1 MPLHPPSPTSVP
13 PSSPSRPTGA
23 DSCVAVIENVWKRY
37 FILSRQTPRLGFWV
51 FSKMVEHLRRTPF
64 YALRDAS
71 LEVQRG
77 RILGIIGANGAGKST
92 LLKVLAGITQPTRG
106 RVSVRGRVASLLELG
121 VGFHPDLTGMENI
134 FYHAAIHG
142 QSREQVLA
150 KLQAIIEFSGLRD
163 YLYEPVKHYSSG
175 MYARLGCS
183 VALHLEP
190 DIALVDEV
198 LSVGDAEFRDRVHG
212 RLRQMIDAGV
222 TVFLVTHE
230 IGTAADLCDELIW
243 MDGGRIKTRG
253 RPSEVVLAYGRD
265 TARRKLPPDH
275 LLARAIGE
283 LQAKMGEAVAAGKG
297 DDPLAEETRIDGAFA
312 GPSAARS
319 AASSPADSSFE
330 IESARFLD
338 ERGDPI
344 EAVATGGTVRL
355 ETRVRALRAVDA
367 AALRVT
373 VWHYNGIPLSHHLS
387 PTRAFERDD
396 THCWRLR
403 WSPTLWMC
411 SEVFIT
417 VGVVDPRRPDVALH
431 ASPLTLTL
439 GVIPPDMPQISMPH
453 MVPARWRTP

>member
-1 MPLHPPSPTSVP
+1 
-13 PSSPSRPTGA
+13 
-23 DSCVAVIENVWKRY
+23 
-37 FILSRQTPRLGFWV
+37 
-51 FSKMVEHLRRTPF
+51 
-64 YALRDAS
+64 
-71 LEVQRG
+71 
-77 RILGIIGANGAGKST
+77 
-92 LLKVLAGITQPTRG
+92 
-106 RVSVRGRVASLLELG
+106 

-142 QSREQVLA
+142 LSREQVLA

-230 IGTAADLCDELIW
+230 VGTAADLCDELIW

-283 LQAKMGEAVAAGKG
+283 LQAKMGESVPAGKG
-297 DDPLAEETRIDGAFA
+297 GDLLAEETRIDGAFA
-312 GPSAARS
+312 GPT
-319 AASSPADSSFE
+319 AASVAASAPADSSFE

-344 EAVATGGTVRL
+344 ESVATGGTVRL

-367 AALRVT
+367 AALRVI
-373 VWHYNGIPLSHHLS
+373 VWHHNGVPLSHHLS
-387 PTRAFERDD
+387 PTRAFERDA

-417 VGVVDPRRPDVALH
+417 VGVVDPERPDVGLH
-431 ASPLTLTL
+431 GSPLTLTL
-439 GVIPPDMPQISMPH
+439 GVILPDMPQISMPH
-453 MVPARWRTP
+453 MVPARWRTQ